1 MGTKSAFHLMWVR
14 MFVNKKTDWTN
25 AGEDVGKAPLY
36 NAGKVKLANVC
47 VNIQILQ
54 KHWM

>member
-1 MGTKSAFHLMWVR
+1 

-25 AGEDVGKAPLY
+25 AGEDVGKALFY

-54 KHWM
+54 KL

>member
-1 MGTKSAFHLMWVR
+1 MGTKTAFHLIWVR
-14 MFVNKKTDWTN
+14 MFVNKKTDWTT

-36 NAGKVKLANVC
+36 NAGKVKLAIVC
-47 VNIQILQ
+47 VNIQIPQ